1 MNKVILIGRLTK
13 ETELRKTSNDLSVV
27 ANTIAVNRRM
37 KNQAGEYEAD
47 FINFVAF
54 GATANL
60 IAQYF
65 KKGDR
70 IGLEGRIQTRSYEN
84 QEGNRVYVTEVI
96 VDNIEFLQDKK
107 ATQEIEGNPFDDIKA
122 AFEDDLPF

>member
-107 ATQEIEGNPFDDIKA
+107 STQEEVPFDDIAA